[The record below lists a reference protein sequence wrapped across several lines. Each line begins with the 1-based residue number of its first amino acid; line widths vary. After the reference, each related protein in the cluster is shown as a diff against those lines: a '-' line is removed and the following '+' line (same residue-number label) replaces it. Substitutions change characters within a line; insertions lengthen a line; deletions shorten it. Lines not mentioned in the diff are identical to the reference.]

1 MPHHDIQSV
10 GSLLEIIHEEL
21 LDLHRKVNQM
31 SIDISKLTASEQ
43 KLIAVVDQVL
53 VIVGNQQSALKTLSD
68 QLAAAIAASDPINMA
83 ALQQAIDTMSATLD
97 AETTKVGVSLAAA
110 AAGVSG
116 ASGPSGV
123 TGPSSASPTGG
134 TGPAGPGDTQPS
146 TTPTTGSTGSS
157 GPQPTGTTGSDAP
170 LTGPTPTA

>member
-68 QLAAAIAASDPINMA
+68 QLAAAIEASDPVNMA
-83 ALQQAIDTMSATLD
+83 ALQQAVDTMSATLD

-110 AAGVSG
+110 AGQPV
-116 ASGPSGV
+116 
-123 TGPSSASPTGG
+123 PTPQPAPAPAP
-134 TGPAGPGDTQPS
+134 TGPAASPVDTQPS
-146 TTPTTGSTGSS
+146 TDPAATPSTGSTGVS
-157 GPQPTGTTGSDAP
+157 GPQPTGTTGSADAP
-170 LTGPTPTA
+170 TPTPTA